1 MRPDDVQI
9 PTYFRVFIERYFGE
23 LGRQWLAEIPMLV
36 SHYANIWQLDVEPPF
51 EGLTYNYVAPVI
63 RSDGSPAVLKI
74 GVPEQEQRAEI
85 FALQAFAGL
94 GIARLLESNVDDHV
108 LLIERLS
115 PGEMLSTLFP
125 ERDDEATGAAAKIMN
140 RLASSAPAERH
151 EFSTLEGWATR
162 GMRELRETF
171 DGGAGPFPVR
181 LVERAESLFDELIAS
196 TDALSLIHGDLHHMN
211 ILSSDLHRGWLA
223 IDPKGVIG
231 DRAYEA
237 APFILNPNTRIHTA
251 PNLKQILARR
261 IDHLSEALDI
271 DRYRI
276 HGWALS
282 FSVLSAWWSYDD
294 TGDWRRTIALG
305 EQLAEI

>member
-9 PTYFRVFIERYFGE
+9 PTYFRVFIEQSFGDR
-23 LGRQWLAEIPMLV
+23 GRQWLAEIPTLV
-36 SHYANIWQLDVEPPF
+36 SCYSSAWQLDVEPPF
-51 EGLTYNYVAPVI
+51 EGLTFNYVAPVV
-63 RSDGSPAVLKI
+63 RTDGTPAVLKV
-74 GVPEQEQRAEI
+74 GVPEQEQRTEI
-85 FALQAFAGL
+85 FAMRAFAGR
-94 GIARLLESNVDDHV
+94 GIARLLESSVDDHV
-108 LLIERLS
+108 SLIERLL

-125 ERDDEATGAAAKIMN
+125 ERDSEATGAAAKIMN
-140 RLASSAPAERH
+140 RLAIHAPAERQ

-162 GMRELRETF
+162 GMRGLREAF

-196 TDALSLIHGDLHHMN
+196 TDELSLIHGDLHHMN
-211 ILSSDLHRGWLA
+211 ILSSDLHQGWLA

-237 APFILNPNTRIHTA
+237 APFVLNPNTSIHTA
-251 PNLKQILARR
+251 PDLQQILARR
-261 IDHLSEALDI
+261 IDQLAEALDI

-305 EQLAEI
+305 ERLADL